1 MSDSGAV
8 RQWGRVAEVIIGK
21 GGSGLKVT
29 NLRIQFEIVKTVD
42 HTPNKALIKIF
53 NLNPENEAK
62 IKKEYTNIFLNA
74 GYKDNIK
81 LVFTGNIIHVFRY
94 REGNDF
100 ITEIEAADGDND
112 YRNAFVNTVLAS
124 GTTNAD
130 VVDQVAK
137 TFTSTSN
144 NGVKQ
149 VTGAARTRGKVL
161 VGNSR
166 DALHK
171 VANQSGAN
179 WSIQDGV
186 LQIVKTDLLLPNE
199 AIVVNALT
207 GMLSSP
213 EINEEGITVKF
224 LMNPNARANGSLK
237 LDNNSIKL
245 KGQKVGETQ
254 KGNQLTGT
262 TVDSSNMPATDKTT
276 KLDTDGIYKI
286 LKLTHKGDTRSQTWQ
301 TEALCVALGGRSTV
315 SKGKKK

>member
-1 MSDSGAV
+1 MSDAGTV
-8 RQWGRVAEVIIGK
+8 KQWGRVAEVIIGK

-62 IKKEYTNIFLNA
+62 IKKEYTDIFLNA
-74 GYKDNIK
+74 GYKDSLK

-100 ITEIEAADGDND
+100 ITEIEAADGDYD

-124 GTTNAD
+124 GSTNAD
-130 VVDQVAK
+130 VVDQVGK
-137 TFTSTSN
+137 TFVKTAN
-144 NGVKQ
+144 NGVKEIS
-149 VTGAARTRGKVL
+149 GAARTRGKVL

-166 DALHK
+166 DILHK

-186 LQIVKTDLLLPNE
+186 LQIVKTDSLLPNE

-245 KGQKVGETQ
+245 KGQKVGETK
-254 KGNQLTGT
+254 KGNQLTGE
-262 TVDSSNMPATDKTT
+262 TVNSSNFPESDKLS
-276 KLDTDGIYKI
+276 KLDSDGIYKI